1 MTESMPAVYEDEVK
15 ILQSQKKAFSKIIGK
30 GNSGLT
36 DVARKHDRY
45 LY

>member
-1 MTESMPAVYEDEVK
+1 MTESIPAVYEDELK
-15 ILQSQKKAFSKIIGK
+15 LLKSQQIAFSKIIGK

-36 DVARKHDRY
+36 DVAIKHDRY